1 MKVLKQSFISTII
14 LFLLCGVMYPYF
26 VTGISKVLFKEK
38 ANGSLI
44 YVDGKAVGSKLIGQ
58 KFTEEKYFHGRPSAY
73 DYNTYDEKPDETVLA
88 SSGGTNYA
96 NSNPDYIKGV
106 EDNTKNI
113 LKENPTIKQEDIS
126 SEMVT
131 ASGSGLDP
139 NITLQ
144 GAMIQIDRIAKARN
158 ISKDEVMELVKENSK
173 QEIVNVLELNIA
185 LENKINKPSR
195 KRKKVHHIEPVK
207 KIL

>member
-106 EDNTKNI
+106 EDNNERIVVKHFESRDALKDYLLTYVHPDDVLLLKASNGMK
-113 LKENPTIKQEDIS
+113 LKEIAE
-126 SEMVT
+126 
-131 ASGSGLDP
+131 AF
-139 NITLQ
+139 LQ
-144 GAMIQIDRIAKARN
+144 N
-158 ISKDEVMELVKENSK
+158 E
-173 QEIVNVLELNIA
+173 
-185 LENKINKPSR
+185 
-195 KRKKVHHIEPVK
+195 KKVLK
-207 KIL
+207 

>member
-88 SSGGTNYA
+88 SSGGTNYQ
-96 NSNPDYIKGV
+96 IV
-106 EDNTKNI
+106 
-113 LKENPTIKQEDIS
+113 
-126 SEMVT
+126 
-131 ASGSGLDP
+131 
-139 NITLQ
+139 
-144 GAMIQIDRIAKARN
+144 IQII
-158 ISKDEVMELVKENSK
+158 
-173 QEIVNVLELNIA
+173 
-185 LENKINKPSR
+185 
-195 KRKKVHHIEPVK
+195 
-207 KIL
+207 

>member
-1 MKVLKQSFISTII
+1 LESEEMKVLKQSFISTII

-44 YVDGKAVGSKLIGQ
+44 YVDGKVVGSKLIGQ

-144 GAMIQIDRIAKARN
+144 GAMIQVDRISEARN
-158 ISKDEVMELVKENSK
+158 ISKDEVIELIKANANK
-173 QEIVNVLELNIA
+173 DIVNVLELNLA
-185 LENKINKPSR
+185 LDDIK
-195 KRKKVHHIEPVK
+195 
-207 KIL
+207 